1 MQSAQ
6 QPLAFYLPIRQPRT
20 IPVFA
25 GARRAAGAGAR
36 RAAGALPG
44 SRALGRGRP

>member
-25 GARRAAGAGAR
+25 GARRAAGA
-36 RAAGALPG
+36 LPG